1 MHTAGAEYMTTS
13 RNNRG
18 KMRRSRFAKAGR
30 NRDALA
36 ARHPGG
42 KKIQESDNPQ
52 AVALAQPHRRHLP
65 TIRINNQER
74 DLRLDARA
82 ETQHGHYNLDGTISN
97 QLYDAGERYRE
108 HHARYRAA
116 LAVPDSL
123 ARYTGG
129 PGGVVADESAR
140 RSVGIFEAAFSVMDR
155 RAQYS
160 VGQVV
165 LRGQRIGADIVHYRR
180 GLQQLA
186 RHYGIGER

>member
-1 MHTAGAEYMTTS
+1 MQAGAEYMTAN
-13 RNNRG
+13 RNKRG
-18 KMRRSRFAKAGR
+18 KIKRSTGR
-30 NRDALA
+30 TRDSLA

-42 KKIQESDNPQ
+42 QKVREPDHPQ
-52 AVALAQPHRRHLP
+52 SVAIAQPHRRDLP
-65 TIRINNQER
+65 TVIEANKPPR
-74 DLRLDARA
+74 DLRLDSRA

-108 HHARYRAA
+108 HNARYRAA

-129 PGGVVADESAR
+129 PGGVGADEGAK
-140 RSVGIFEAAFSVMDR
+140 RSVGIYEAAFDCMDR
-155 RAQYS
+155 HAQYA

-180 GLQQLA
+180 GLMQLA